1 MIEEILKDKRMP
13 IYSVEYELAGRISV
27 ADREAMLNH
36 FGQGSPNSPLLRGRV
51 EDNGYIPQYIRELY
65 AKTFAPRL
73 RGEDGTRLSIAQTA
87 QRLNMITFVNH
98 CQGSTVSFQLERL
111 LAEDLKSLGHSEKVQ
126 NYLLKQVHNVDVAPV
141 IPYGI
146 TQTTTFKFA
155 SFADEKVTSVR
166 TPQSEYILQRKRE
179 HERFM
184 AGINGNH
191 AARTAGHRPFT
202 MNFSLFRP
210 TGNETVFAV
219 NNMYPVEV
227 QKDEDF
233 DGIEHTFD
241 SYSDKDDDYRTKQGD
256 QLSQAFHEVVNW
268 LAEHSK
274 KIKSPDRTSRHLQRA
289 AFFAHHRPRPKQPL
303 RFYHQR
309 NRHNESPPRQTGTP
323 ATAFSLP
330 NHSRRPVPAPRQFPL
345 SCFPAVYSLRPLPIL
360 YSFAPSPPRIFFHLS
375 AHIKKR
381 HLPMP
386 PLKYVLSPTCACQT
400 GKQAFFCNQAAVRQN
415 AAIKTERR
423 RQLRRFR
430 QPAYYPIP
438 KPPKSRKYRPHRPE
452 RRRRR
457 GRQA

>member
-1 MIEEILKDKRMP
+1 MADNSHIRLGKRVRKSKAHPFGWEYMAQIPPDEPCIVALPGSDADNSKKANGFAKMIEEILKDKRMP
-13 IYSVEYELAGRISV
+13 IYSVEYELASRISV

-36 FGQGSPNSPLLRGRV
+36 FGQGSPNSPLLRGRA

-73 RGEDGTRLSIAQTA
+73 HGEDGTRLSIAQTA

-184 AGINGNH
+184 AGINGNQ

-274 KIKSPDRTSRHLQRA
+274 KNQKALTELPDIFKEPRFSRIIARA
-289 AFFAHHRPRPKQPL
+289 QNNRYDFITKETGIMKARRGKPAPQPRP
-303 RFYHQR
+303 
-309 NRHNESPPRQTGTP
+309 
-323 ATAFSLP
+323 
-330 NHSRRPVPAPRQFPL
+330 SR
-345 SCFPAVYSLRPLPIL
+345 
-360 YSFAPSPPRIFFHLS
+360 
-375 AHIKKR
+375 
-381 HLPMP
+381 
-386 PLKYVLSPTCACQT
+386 SPTTAD
-400 GKQAFFCNQAAVRQN
+400 APF
-415 AAIKTERR
+415 
-423 RQLRRFR
+423 
-430 QPAYYPIP
+430 P
-438 KPPKSRKYRPHRPE
+438 
-452 RRRRR
+452 RR
-457 GRQA
+457 GSSR

>member
-1 MIEEILKDKRMP
+1 MADNSHIRLGKRVKKSKAHPFGWEYMTQIPPDEPCIVALPGSDADNSKKANGFAKMIEEILKDKRMP
-13 IYSVEYELAGRISV
+13 IYSVEYELASRISV

-36 FGQGSPNSPLLRGRV
+36 FGQGTPNSPLLRGRD

-65 AKTFAPRL
+65 AQTLAPRL
-73 RGEDGTRLSIAQTA
+73 RAADGSRLSIAQTA

-111 LAEDLKSLGHSEKVQ
+111 LVEDLKSLGHSEKVR

-184 AGINGNH
+184 AGINGNQ
-191 AARTAGHRPFT
+191 AARTAGDRPFT

-274 KIKSPDRTSRHLQRA
+274 KNQETLTELPDIFKEPRFSRIIARA
-289 AFFAHHRPRPKQPL
+289 QN
-303 RFYHQR
+303 
-309 NRHNESPPRQTGTP
+309 NRYDFITKETGIQK
-323 ATAFSLP
+323 A
-330 NHSRRPVPAPRQFPL
+330 
-345 SCFPAVYSLRPLPIL
+345 
-360 YSFAPSPPRIFFHLS
+360 
-375 AHIKKR
+375 
-381 HLPMP
+381 
-386 PLKYVLSPTCACQT
+386 
-400 GKQAFFCNQAAVRQN
+400 
-415 AAIKTERR
+415 
-423 RQLRRFR
+423 
-430 QPAYYPIP
+430 
-438 KPPKSRKYRPHRPE
+438 
-452 RRRRR
+452 RR
-457 GRQA
+457 GNSR